1 MYRGL
6 RINVI
11 IPALDE
17 EETIA
22 AVLGAIDDGI
32 VDQVVVADNGSRDDT
47 AARARAA
54 GAMVVHEERRG
65 YGSACLRAI
74 ATAPPAD
81 VIVFV
86 DGDCSDD
93 AAEIPLLLD
102 ALVDNEAEIAIGSRV
117 LGEAEPGA
125 LTPVQIFGN
134 ALTCRLVRWLWGVD
148 YTDLGPFR
156 AIRQRTYDILE
167 MMDPDFG
174 WTIEMQVKAA
184 QRGIT
189 VVEVPVSYRRR
200 RGGRSKVSGTLAGS
214 WGAGRRILG
223 YVLAAKLAELKQHW
237 RGSPAPAQSL
247 TRPSPRKLL
256 VFSRYPRAGEV
267 KTRLVPVLGRRGAA
281 ELHRRLA
288 AAAIDSA
295 QSAARSADLELEIHA
310 TGGSDAEL
318 RAWLGPELSYHQQS
332 EGDLGARLAGA
343 CAAAFASG
351 ATAVVVMGSD
361 CPQLSSAIITEAFA
375 KLAECDLVL
384 GPARDGGYYLIGL
397 RRSRLQL
404 FAGIDWGTD
413 LVLEQT
419 LTAARRLGLDTQQLV
434 VLDDVDRPADL
445 DLARSFL
452 GETDSGRETS
462 TTAT

>member
-22 AVLGAIDDGI
+22 AVLGAIDDVI
-32 VDQVVVADNGSRDDT
+32 VDQVVVSDNGSRDDT

-86 DGDCSDD
+86 DGDGSDD

-156 AIRQRTYDILE
+156 AIRQRSYDALE

-184 QRGIT
+184 QRGIR

-237 RGSPAPAQSL
+237 RGSPAPAPAPPRSPS
-247 TRPSPRKLL
+247 RPSPRKLL
-256 VFSRYPRAGEV
+256 LFSRYPRAGEV

-288 AAAIDSA
+288 AAAIAS
-295 QSAARSADLELEIHA
+295 ARSAAGSADLDLEIHA

-318 RAWLGPELSYHQQS
+318 RAWLGPELICRQQS
-332 EGDLGARLAGA
+332 KGDLGARLASA
-343 CAAAFASG
+343 CAAAFADG

-361 CPQLSSAIITEAFA
+361 CPQLSGAIITDAFA
-375 KLAECDLVL
+375 RLAECDLVL

-397 RRSRLQL
+397 RQPRPQL

-413 LVLEQT
+413 VVLEQT
-419 LTAARRLGLDTQQLV
+419 LTAARRLDLDTQQLV

-445 DLARSFL
+445 VRIVHELP
-452 GETDSGRETS
+452 
-462 TTAT
+462 TAEG